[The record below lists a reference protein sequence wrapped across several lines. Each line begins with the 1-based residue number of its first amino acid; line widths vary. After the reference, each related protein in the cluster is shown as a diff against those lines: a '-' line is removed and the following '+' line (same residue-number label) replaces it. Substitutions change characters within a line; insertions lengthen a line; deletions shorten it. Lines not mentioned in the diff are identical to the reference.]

1 MIEIEKL
8 ANMLKCAGIPFERDD
23 DPVGLLPKEYRMR
36 RIKYPSK
43 ANEVCSVIE
52 GRGSYGDEAN
62 LLEIRGLLTP
72 DEGSDVLGWLTAQNV
87 FGRIKRHWELK
98 NNE

>member
-23 DPVGLLPKEYRMR
+23 DPRSMPPYYKMR

-43 ANEVCSVIE
+43 ADEVCSVIE
-52 GRGSYGDEAN
+52 GYGSYGYNADK
-62 LLEIRGLLTP
+62 LEIRGLLKP
-72 DEGSDVLGWLTAQNV
+72 GEGNDVVGWLTAEDV
-87 FGRIKRHWELK
+87 FARIKEHYHGTQL
-98 NNE
+98 